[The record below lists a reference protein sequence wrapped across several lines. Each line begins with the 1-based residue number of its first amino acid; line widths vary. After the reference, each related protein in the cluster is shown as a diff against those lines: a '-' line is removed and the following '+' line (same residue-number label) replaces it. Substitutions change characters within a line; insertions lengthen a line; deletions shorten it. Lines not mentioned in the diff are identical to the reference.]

1 MQKPPGTSRSNQ
13 RHAGATAAPR
23 RIARIGTGRVR
34 PLAVAALARFVG
46 DRIGSTSVIAAIMF
60 PVVIGG
66 IGLGVET
73 GYWYMTQRELQHAAD
88 VAVHAAAV
96 RKRSGDT
103 ADAMRTAALYIATQT
118 GFSGP
123 PGDLIVN
130 SPVATGPNAG
140 DPDTVEV
147 LLSRSE
153 PRLFSAIFSNEPVA
167 IGARAVARI
176 NETAKACILA
186 LSPSAS
192 GAVTVSGSTSISLT
206 GCDVA
211 SNSNASD
218 SFLMQGAATLS
229 TGCLYAVGATVT
241 TAALDLTECD
251 QPKEYAAAVADPYA
265 AVAEPVVQGTC
276 QGKNVG
282 KPNSSTTLTPV
293 ENHPSGVAAM
303 RFCNGLT
310 IKGDVVFQ
318 PGLYIIEGG
327 DFTVNGGS
335 SDPTAAGV
343 TGSGVTFYLTN
354 GAGLKLGGNTRMNL
368 SAPTSGPFSGIL
380 FFGGRDQTGITHTVA
395 GTSDSVLQGAIY
407 MPAGDLKYR
416 GNSASVDGCTQ
427 VVGYTVDLSGNSTF
441 ESHCEELG
449 GSDIVSSA
457 LIRIIE

>member
-1 MQKPPGTSRSNQ
+1 MPKAPHTTDSNR
-13 RHAGATAAPR
+13 RHALTATAPHR
-23 RIARIGTGRVR
+23 TARLGRVR
-34 PLAVAALARFVG
+34 RLADEALQRFVG

-103 ADAMRTAALYIATQT
+103 TDGMRTAALYIANQT
-118 GFSGP
+118 GFSGSS
-123 PGDLIVN
+123 GNFIVN

-147 LLSRSE
+147 MLSQIE
-153 PRLFSAIFSNEPVA
+153 PRLFSAIFSNEPID
-167 IGARAVARI
+167 IGARAVAKI

-186 LSPSAS
+186 LSPSTA
-192 GAVTVSGSTSISLT
+192 GAVTVSGSTSVSLT

-218 SFLMQGAATLS
+218 SFLMKGAATLS
-229 TGCLYAVGATVT
+229 TGCIYSVGATVT
-241 TAALDLTECD
+241 TAALNLTDCD

-276 QGKNVG
+276 QSKNVG
-282 KPNSSTTLTPV
+282 KPNGETTLTPV
-293 ENHPSGVAAM
+293 ENHPSGVPAM
-303 RFCNGLT
+303 RFCNGLS

-327 DFTVNGGS
+327 DVTVNGGGT
-335 SDPTAAGV
+335 DPDAAGLI
-343 TGSGVTFYLTN
+343 GSGVTFYLTN

-380 FFGGRDQTGITHTVA
+380 FFGGRDQIGVAHTVA
-395 GTSDSVLQGAIY
+395 GTSDSILQGAIY

-416 GNSASVDGCTQ
+416 GNSSTGDGCTQ
-427 VVGYTVDLSGNSTF
+427 IVGYTVDLSGNSNF
-441 ESHCEELG
+441 ESHCEEVG

>member
-1 MQKPPGTSRSNQ
+1 MPKAPHTTDSNR
-13 RHAGATAAPR
+13 RHAVTATAPHRTARLGCVR
-23 RIARIGTGRVR
+23 R
-34 PLAVAALARFVG
+34 LAGEALHRFAD

-103 ADAMRTAALYIATQT
+103 ADSMRTAALYIANQT
-118 GFSGP
+118 GFSGAS
-123 PGDLIVN
+123 GDFIVN
-130 SPVATGPNAG
+130 SPVSTGPNAG

-147 LLSRSE
+147 LLSQIE
-153 PRLFSAIFSNEPVA
+153 PRLFSAIFSNEPIE

-192 GAVTVSGSTSISLT
+192 GAVTVSGSTSLSLT

-211 SNSNASD
+211 SNSNAAD
-218 SFLMQGAATLS
+218 SFLMQGSATLS
-229 TGCLYAVGATVT
+229 TGCIYAVGATVT
-241 TAALDLTECD
+241 TAALDLSDCD
-251 QPKEYAAAVADPYA
+251 QPKEYAAPVADPYA
-265 AVAEPVVQGTC
+265 AVAEPAVQGTC
-276 QGKNVG
+276 QSKNVG
-282 KPNSSTTLTPV
+282 KPNSATTLTPV

-303 RFCNGLT
+303 RFCNGLS
-310 IKGDVVFQ
+310 IKGDVVFE

-327 DFTVNGGS
+327 DFTVNGGGA
-335 SDPTAAGV
+335 DPEAAGLV
-343 TGSGVTFYLTN
+343 GSGVTFFLTN

-380 FFGGRDQTGITHTVA
+380 FFGGRDQIGVAHTVA
-395 GTSDSVLQGAIY
+395 GTSDSILQGAVY
-407 MPAGDLKYR
+407 LPAGDLKYR
-416 GNSASVDGCTQ
+416 GNSSTGDGCTQ
-427 VVGYTVDLSGNSTF
+427 IVGYTVDLSGNSTF
-441 ESHCEELG
+441 ESHCEEVG

-457 LIRIIE
+457 SIRIIE

>member
-1 MQKPPGTSRSNQ
+1 MPKALSTPKTNQ
-13 RHAGATAAPR
+13 RRAAATPP
-23 RIARIGTGRVR
+23 ARVARLRTGRVR
-34 PLAVAALARFVG
+34 RLAGEALQRFVG

-103 ADAMRTAALYIATQT
+103 ADGMRTAALYIANQT
-118 GFSGP
+118 GFSGSS
-123 PGDLIVN
+123 GNFIVN

-147 LLSRSE
+147 LLSQIE
-153 PRLFSAIFSNEPVA
+153 PRLFSAMFSNEPVD
-167 IGARAVARI
+167 IGARAVAKI
-176 NETAKACILA
+176 NETARACILA
-186 LSPSAS
+186 LSPSAP
-192 GAVTVSGSTSISLT
+192 GAVTVSGSTSLSLT

-218 SFLMQGAATLS
+218 SFLMKGAATLS
-229 TGCLYAVGATVT
+229 TGCIYSVGATVT
-241 TAALDLTECD
+241 TAALDLTDCD

-265 AVAEPVVQGTC
+265 SVAEPVVQGTC
-276 QGKNVG
+276 QSKNVG
-282 KPNSSTTLTPV
+282 KPNASTTLTPV

-303 RFCNGLT
+303 RFCNGLS

-335 SDPTAAGV
+335 VDPATAGLV
-343 TGSGVTFYLTN
+343 GLGVTFYLTN

-368 SAPTSGPFSGIL
+368 SAPMSGPFSGIL

-395 GTSDSVLQGAIY
+395 GTSDSILQGAVY

-416 GNSASVDGCTQ
+416 GNSSTGDGCTQ
-427 VVGYTVDLSGNSTF
+427 IVGYTVDLSGNSTF
-441 ESHCEELG
+441 ESHCEEVG